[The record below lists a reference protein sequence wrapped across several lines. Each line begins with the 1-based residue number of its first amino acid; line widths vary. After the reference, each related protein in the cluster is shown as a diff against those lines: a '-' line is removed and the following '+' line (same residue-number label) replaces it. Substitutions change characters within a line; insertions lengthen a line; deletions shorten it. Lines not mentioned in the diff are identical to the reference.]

1 MAAVAA
7 SQTAMAAVWNSATAR
22 SAVTGSATA
31 RAALKV
37 SPLIKE
43 KTNLVTSQ
51 GQYWN
56 SYGSFAFKGFLIAT
70 KSGSTDNAFAIRSCV
85 DSKILASSNSV
96 RNAAT
101 ANNTGYYDWL
111 ENNPND
117 SYVEKQ
123 ITYFAYYTTTAIK
136 YLPCG

>member
-1 MAAVAA
+1 
-7 SQTAMAAVWNSATAR
+7 MAAVWNSATAR

-43 KTNLVTSQ
+43 KTGLVSSQ
-51 GQYWN
+51 GQYWS